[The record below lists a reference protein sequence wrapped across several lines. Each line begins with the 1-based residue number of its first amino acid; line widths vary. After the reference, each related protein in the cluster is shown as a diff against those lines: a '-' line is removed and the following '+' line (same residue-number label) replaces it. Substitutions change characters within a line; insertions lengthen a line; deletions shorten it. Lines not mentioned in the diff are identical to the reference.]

1 MSWKKYTPEVKAR
14 PNAPVSISLPDSTG
28 RGSPFLLVDDATM
41 KELGWKGGLTLM
53 LSIGEAEHVGKLR
66 LEPAVNE
73 PLHIRPPS
81 GKAKT
86 KRNRISLG
94 RLPCLGDD
102 KVRSACQFDVEKVTG
117 GGSVLVVTLPDAARS
132 HQLPRGT
139 AAAVALASGKGGVR

>member
-28 RGSPFLLVDDATM
+28 RGSPFLLVDDDTM

-53 LSIGEAEHVGKLR
+53 LSIGEAEHAGKLR

-81 GKAKT
+81 GNAKT

-102 KVRSACQFDVEKVTG
+102 KVRSACQFDVEKVG

-139 AAAVALASGKGGVR
+139 AAAVALASGKGGVK